1 MHIFSLYLDECV
13 FQSEYV
19 MYRCDQMYGN
29 LVKSDFTS
37 AQYIVCGDEV

>member
-1 MHIFSLYLDECV
+1 MHIFSLYLDERV

-29 LVKSDFTS
+29 LTS